1 MRDTLR
7 GMDAVDELRALAREV
22 QGANA
27 GQVRT
32 HRVGCWKWHAECLAE
47 MILEVTSDE
56 GRAAP
61 TQR

>member
-1 MRDTLR
+1 
-7 GMDAVDELRALAREV
+7 MDAVDELRALAREV